1 MVFASGSSLKAI
13 GLRSFC
19 NAGIERIAIPESVEE
34 ISENAF
40 EECENLREVVFEEGS
55 RLNTIRECTF
65 KYCSHLA
72 RIELPEGLKSIG
84 VGAF

>member
-1 MVFASGSSLKAI
+1 MVFAPGSSLKAI

-19 NAGIERIAIPESVEE
+19 NAGIERIAIPKNVEE
-34 ISENAF
+34 ISESAF

-55 RLNTIRECTF
+55 RLSTIWNYAF
-65 KYCSHLA
+65 KYCRHLA
-72 RIELPEGLKSIG
+72 KIEFPEGLKSIG